1 VKELTVKDK
10 SRQKLL
16 KEINM
21 QLFGGSGH
29 CKVVIDIILESNEF
43 QIDSIV
49 DHNPKFDSIFDI
61 PVLDFKEI
69 ESCDGKPFIVSI
81 GDNQSRK
88 KVVEQIRAIYL
99 KAIHPKAIVS
109 RFSNVSEGSVV
120 MAGAII
126 NADSKIGKHC
136 IINTAAIIEHDCI
149 LDDFVHISP
158 NASIAGNVNIGEGSH
173 IGIGS
178 TVVQGITIGKWAV
191 VGAGSVII
199 EDVPDYAV
207 VVGIPGRIIKFNTRN
222 E

>member
-1 VKELTVKDK
+1 
-10 SRQKLL
+10 
-16 KEINM
+16 M

-29 CKVVIDIILESNEF
+29 CKVVIDVILESNEF
-43 QIDSIV
+43 RIESIV
-49 DHNPKFDSIFDI
+49 DHHPKFDSIFDI
-61 PVLDFKEI
+61 PVLNFKEM
-69 ESCDGKPFIVSI
+69 ESFDGKPFIVSI

-109 RFSNVSEGSVV
+109 KFSNVSEGSVV

-149 LDDFVHISP
+149 LDDFIHVSP

-173 IGIGS
+173 IGMGA
-178 TVVQGITIGKWAV
+178 TVVQGVTIGKWVV
-191 VGAGSVII
+191 VGAGAVILD
-199 EDVPDYAV
+199 DVPDYAV
-207 VVGIPGRIIKFNTRN
+207 VVGIPGKIIKFNSTN